1 MKDLASSNCLDP
13 FQSMRLGKWTMN
25 DVKVSRERL
34 TLLLFTDL
42 ILSVKDLG
50 VSCDSN
56 DWNLSP
62 KATKDISIFGT
73 LPVPPEIMN
82 SLKQV

>member
-1 MKDLASSNCLDP
+1 
-13 FQSMRLGKWTMN
+13 MRLGKWTMN

-50 VSCDSN
+50 VSSDSN

-62 KATKDISIFGT
+62 KSTSDISVFGT
-73 LPVPPEIMN
+73 LPVPQEIIS
-82 SLKQV
+82 SLQQV